1 MGAVACFQC
10 IYTSNMSTE
19 ANYGLLKVDIN
30 PEPSSEK
37 YMCFETKMGN
47 YSSKSF
53 KKTRSLKIDK
63 GDFVRLKADNF
74 FDEYELKEKLGEGGY
89 GCVYKVIQKKT
100 NYLRAVKAI
109 KKRNVDKDEFINK
122 AIII

>member
-1 MGAVACFQC
+1 
-10 IYTSNMSTE
+10 MSTE

-74 FDEYELKEKLGEGGY
+74 FDEEFMSKVDQSKEDRLDSIVLKKEDLKH
-89 GCVYKVIQKKT
+89 KS
-100 NYLRAVKAI
+100 
-109 KKRNVDKDEFINK
+109 INCC
-122 AIII
+122 